1 MHASFRISRAR
12 IAETDAQ
19 DWISSVNKGGLA
31 RTFLIVDATSGDVL
45 GAIEVRLGEVG
56 SIGYWVTKQARG
68 RGIATR
74 ATMLLSRWAVTEGDV
89 ERLELTTHPENAA
102 SQRVA
107 EKAGFTREGVL
118 RSPAKFREGRRD
130 SVIFS
135 LLPEDAGLGR
145 FELGPPLGIE
155 PTQAP
160 HALSERRVRHEHRG
174 ETLLGERVHRVERLG
189 RWARAEFDERACR
202 LQPQEPVGE
211 PVRRLADLEP
221 LRDRPRTPARERA
234 ADA

>member
-1 MHASFRISRAR
+1 MTSPPGSQAQRQRGADPGPCSFFFEVTIAPVELRDGDLLLRPPAESDVPAVTAACQDEELAR
-12 IAETDAQ
+12 FIPYFPNPYREADAR

-31 RTFLIVDATSGDVL
+31 RTFLIVDAPSGEVQ

-74 ATMLLSRWAVTEGDV
+74 ATMLLARWAVTEGDV

-118 RSPAKFREGRRD
+118 RCHTKFREGRRD

-135 LLPEDAGLGR
+135 LLP
-145 FELGPPLGIE
+145 
-155 PTQAP
+155 Q
-160 HALSERRVRHEHRG
+160 
-174 ETLLGERVHRVERLG
+174 
-189 RWARAEFDERACR
+189 
-202 LQPQEPVGE
+202 
-211 PVRRLADLEP
+211 DL
-221 LRDRPRTPARERA
+221 D
-234 ADA
+234 